1 MKNNE
6 NKKKL
11 LILVGI
17 LLLIGGISYAYFTGV
32 STFNGNGSSVEGITS
47 DINGASV
54 NISGTLEFNDL
65 DILPGHKNVSSIKLT
80 ATGNN
85 EFISYNLIWNG
96 INSLNTP
103 LNYTVYKTNEKIEV
117 TANCDKKQEAMG
129 SDTIYYEECKIANIN
144 NLGDIISKGTINK
157 STEERK
163 EILVSNEFVTATSEG
178 TEVYYYVVL
187 EYPNLDEDQNIDMGG
202 SFNGIVTVE
211 ASTSKADINIVKVY
225 ANNEEVRNIP
235 KKEEGL
241 ILDTEKSSCTN
252 NAKPIWDSNDWSLK
266 VSSLTTSGTDCN
278 LYFTKSASSEI
289 LNNIPTIKD
298 SPESFTGVATTDEGV
313 FKAQDDDGDTYYW
326 RGAVTNNYVKFAN
339 KFWRIIRINGDGT
352 IRMIYD
358 GETARANGT
367 TLTVE
372 TSAFNSSNN
381 NNMYVGFKYTSGEV
395 HGTGTESTILGQL
408 NSWYTNNLASYASK
422 LDPNAGFCGDRDPST
437 SNSTSN
443 GSGGTGTSDTY
454 YGAYLRLV
462 STYKVQ
468 NLPTFKC
475 KNEKDLFTKINAK
488 KGNKSLANPIGLIT
502 ADEIIYAGGYFASE
516 NQDYYL
522 YTNQKYWTMSPHSLY
537 YQNALVFVIYS
548 NGQISNCNNIN
559 ELLGMRPVI
568 NLHSD
573 IELTGTGTMSD
584 PYVVVGGNS

>member
-117 TANCDKKQEAMG
+117 TANCDKKQDKMG
-129 SDTIYYEECKIANIN
+129 SDTIYYEECNISNIN

-202 SFNGIVTVE
+202 SFQGVVTVE

-225 ANNEEVRNIP
+225 ANNEEVTNIP

-252 NAKPIWDSNDWSLK
+252 NAKPIWDNNDWSLK
-266 VSSLTTSGTDCN
+266 VQSLSTSGTDCN

-289 LNNIPTIKD
+289 LSNVTINEGTPD
-298 SPESFTGVATTDEGV
+298 FSQVATTDEGV
-313 FKAQDDDGDTYYW
+313 YKAEDDDGDTYYF

-352 IRMIYD
+352 IRLIYQ
-358 GETARANGT
+358 GT
-367 TLTVE
+367 SATSTGTNAQIG
-372 TSAFNSSNN
+372 TSAFNSNSND
-381 NNMYVGFKYTSGEV
+381 NMYVGFRYTSNDV

-408 NSWYTNNLASYASK
+408 NTWYNSNLKSYESK
-422 LDPNAGFCGDRDPST
+422 IDTNAGFCNDREPST
-437 SNSTSN
+437 SNTTSN
-443 GSGGTGTSDTY
+443 GSGGTGTTTTY
-454 YGAYLRLV
+454 YGAYIRFIPGG
-462 STYKVQ
+462 SWGTTQ
-468 NLPTFKC
+468 TPTFKC
-475 KNEKDLFTKINAK
+475 KNSSDLFTKSGAT
-488 KGNKSLANPIGLIT
+488 KGNKTLTNPIGLIT
-502 ADEIIYAGGYFASE
+502 ADEVVYAGGFGGTANSS
-516 NQDYYL
+516 YYL
-522 YTNQKYWTMSPHSLY
+522 YTGQSYWTMSPSLY
-537 YQNALVFVIYS
+537 TS
-548 NGQISNCNNIN
+548 NYFGTKAFYVSSSGSLAESQTSNIF
-559 ELLGMRPVI
+559 GIRPVI
-568 NLHSD
+568 NLRSD
-573 IELTGTGTMSD
+573 VTLTGTGTASD
-584 PYVVVGGNS
+584 PYVVN

>member
-1 MKNNE
+1 MKNND

-32 STFNGNGSSVEGITS
+32 STFNGNGSSVEGVTS
-47 DINGASV
+47 NINGAQV
-54 NISGTLEFNDL
+54 NVSGTLELNDL

-129 SDTIYYEECKIANIN
+129 SDTIYYEECTIANIN

-163 EILVSNEFVTATSEG
+163 EILVSNEFITATSEG

-202 SFNGIVTVE
+202 SFQGVVTVE

-225 ANNEEVRNIP
+225 ANNEEVGNIP

-252 NAKPIWDSNDWSLK
+252 NAKPIWDNNDWSLK
-266 VSSLTTSGTDCN
+266 VQSLSTSGTDCN

-289 LNNIPTIKD
+289 LSNVTINEGTPD
-298 SPESFTGVATTDEGV
+298 FSQVATTDEGV
-313 FKAQDDDGDTYYW
+313 YKAEDDDGDTYYF

-352 IRMIYD
+352 IRLIYQ
-358 GETARANGT
+358 GT
-367 TLTVE
+367 SATSTGTNAQIG
-372 TSAFNSSNN
+372 TSAFVSGYSN
-381 NNMYVGFKYTSGEV
+381 NNMYVGFKYTSGQV
-395 HGTGTESTILGQL
+395 HGTGTKSTILGVL
-408 NSWYTNNLASYASK
+408 ETWYNNNLADYASK
-422 LDPNAGFCGDRDPST
+422 LDTNAGFCGDRTPST
-437 SNSTSN
+437 SETEINN
-443 GSGGTGTSDTY
+443 QGGTGTTQTY
-454 YGAYLRLV
+454 YGGYIRLDTNK
-462 STYKVQ
+462 SPILNCSK
-468 NLPTFKC
+468 
-475 KNEKDLFTKINAK
+475 EDLYTMLTSY
-488 KGNKSLANPIGLIT
+488 KGNKSLEYPIGLIT
-502 ADEIIYAGGYFASE
+502 ADEVSMAGGVESSKNNA
-516 NQDYYL
+516 YYL
-522 YTNQKYWTMSPHSLY
+522 YTGQAYRTITPSWFNKGNTSAFVFSVWTDGSIGS
-537 YQNALVFVIYS
+537 YS
-548 NGQISNCNNIN
+548 VDSSYGV
-559 ELLGMRPVI
+559 RPVI
-568 NLHSD
+568 NLRQD
-573 IELTGTGTMSD
+573 VKLTGTGTMND
-584 PYVVVGGNS
+584 PYVVQ

>member
-1 MKNNE
+1 MKNND

-32 STFNGNGSSVEGITS
+32 STFNGNGSSVEGVTS
-47 DINGASV
+47 NINGAQV
-54 NISGTLEFNDL
+54 NVSGTLEFNDL

-129 SDTIYYEECKIANIN
+129 SDTIYYEECTIANIN

-157 STEERK
+157 STTETK
-163 EILVSNEFVTATSEG
+163 EILVSNEFITASSEG

-202 SFNGIVTVE
+202 SFQGVVTVE

-252 NAKPIWDSNDWSLK
+252 NAKPIWDNNDWSLK
-266 VSSLTTSGTDCN
+266 VQSLSTSGTDCN

-289 LNNIPTIKD
+289 LSNVTINEGTPD
-298 SPESFTGVATTDEGV
+298 FSQVATTDEGV
-313 FKAQDDDGDTYYW
+313 YKAEDDDGDTYYF

-352 IRMIYD
+352 IRLIYQ
-358 GETARANGT
+358 GT
-367 TLTVE
+367 SATSTGTNAQIG
-372 TSAFNSSNN
+372 TSAFVSGYSN
-381 NNMYVGFKYTSGEV
+381 NNMYVGFKYTSGQV
-395 HGTGTESTILGQL
+395 HGTGTKSTILGVL
-408 NSWYTNNLASYASK
+408 ETWYNNNLADYASK
-422 LDPNAGFCGDRDPST
+422 LDTNAGFCGDRTPST
-437 SNSTSN
+437 SETEINN
-443 GSGGTGTSDTY
+443 QGGTGTTQTY
-454 YGAYLRLV
+454 YGGYIRLDTNK
-462 STYKVQ
+462 SPILNCSK
-468 NLPTFKC
+468 
-475 KNEKDLFTKINAK
+475 EDLYTMLTSY
-488 KGNKSLANPIGLIT
+488 KGNKSLEYPIGLIT
-502 ADEIIYAGGYFASE
+502 ADEVSMAGGVESSKNNA
-516 NQDYYL
+516 YYL
-522 YTNQKYWTMSPHSLY
+522 YTGQAYRTITPSWFNKGNNSAFVFSVWTDGSIGS
-537 YQNALVFVIYS
+537 YS
-548 NGQISNCNNIN
+548 VDSSYGV
-559 ELLGMRPVI
+559 RPVI
-568 NLHSD
+568 NLRQD
-573 IELTGTGTMSD
+573 VKLTGTGTMND
-584 PYVVVGGNS
+584 PYVVQ

>member
-129 SDTIYYEECKIANIN
+129 SDTIYYEECTIANIN

-163 EILVSNEFVTATSEG
+163 EILVSNEFITATSEG

-202 SFNGIVTVE
+202 SFQGVVTVE

-252 NAKPIWDSNDWSLK
+252 NAKPIWDNNDWSLK

-289 LNNIPTIKD
+289 LSNVTINEGTPD
-298 SPESFTGVATTDEGV
+298 FSQVAITDEGV
-313 FKAQDDDGDTYYW
+313 YKAKDDDGDTYYF

-339 KFWRIIRINGDGT
+339 KYWRIIRINGDGT
-352 IRMIYD
+352 IRLIYQ
-358 GETARANGT
+358 GT
-367 TLTVE
+367 SATSTGTNAQIG
-372 TSAFNSSNN
+372 TSAFVSGYSN
-381 NNMYVGFKYTSGEV
+381 NNMYVGFKYTSGQV
-395 HGTGTESTILGQL
+395 HGTGTKSTILGVL
-408 NSWYTNNLASYASK
+408 ETWYNNNLADYASK
-422 LDPNAGFCGDRDPST
+422 LDTNAGFCGDRTPST
-437 SNSTSN
+437 SETEINN
-443 GSGGTGTSDTY
+443 QGGTGTTQTY
-454 YGAYLRLV
+454 YGGYIRLDTNK
-462 STYKVQ
+462 SPILNCSK
-468 NLPTFKC
+468 
-475 KNEKDLFTKINAK
+475 EDLYTMLTSY
-488 KGNKSLANPIGLIT
+488 KGNKSLEYPIGLIT
-502 ADEIIYAGGYFASE
+502 ADEVSMAGGVESSKNNA
-516 NQDYYL
+516 YYL
-522 YTNQKYWTMSPHSLY
+522 YTGQAYRTITPSWFNKGNNSAFVFSVWTDGSIGS
-537 YQNALVFVIYS
+537 YS
-548 NGQISNCNNIN
+548 VDSSYGV
-559 ELLGMRPVI
+559 RPVI
-568 NLHSD
+568 NLRQD
-573 IELTGTGTMSD
+573 VKLTGTGTMND
-584 PYVVVGGNS
+584 PYVVQ

>member
-1 MKNNE
+1 MKNND

-202 SFNGIVTVE
+202 SFQGVVTVE

-225 ANNEEVRNIP
+225 ANNEEVGNIP

-252 NAKPIWDSNDWSLK
+252 NAKPIWDNNDWSLK
-266 VSSLTTSGTDCN
+266 VQSLSTSGTDCN

-289 LNNIPTIKD
+289 LSNVTINEGTPD
-298 SPESFTGVATTDEGV
+298 FSQVATTDEGV
-313 FKAQDDDGDTYYW
+313 YKAEDDDGDTYYF

-352 IRMIYD
+352 IRLIYQ
-358 GETARANGT
+358 GT
-367 TLTVE
+367 SATSTGTNAQIG
-372 TSAFNSSNN
+372 TSAFVSGYSN
-381 NNMYVGFKYTSGEV
+381 NNMYVGFKYTSGQV
-395 HGTGTESTILGQL
+395 HGTGTKSTILGVL
-408 NSWYTNNLASYASK
+408 ETWYNNNLADYASK
-422 LDPNAGFCGDRDPST
+422 LDTNAGFCGDRTPST
-437 SNSTSN
+437 SETEINN
-443 GSGGTGTSDTY
+443 QGGTGTTQTY
-454 YGAYLRLV
+454 YGGYIRLDTNK
-462 STYKVQ
+462 SPILNCSK
-468 NLPTFKC
+468 
-475 KNEKDLFTKINAK
+475 EDLYTMLTSY
-488 KGNKSLANPIGLIT
+488 KGNKSLEYPIGLIT
-502 ADEIIYAGGYFASE
+502 ADEVSMAGGVESSKNNA
-516 NQDYYL
+516 YYL
-522 YTNQKYWTMSPHSLY
+522 YTGQAYRTITPSWFNKGNTSAFVFSVWTDGSIGS
-537 YQNALVFVIYS
+537 YS
-548 NGQISNCNNIN
+548 VDSSYGV
-559 ELLGMRPVI
+559 RPVI
-568 NLHSD
+568 NLRQD
-573 IELTGTGTMSD
+573 VKLTGTGTMND
-584 PYVVVGGNS
+584 PYVVQ

>member
-129 SDTIYYEECKIANIN
+129 SDTIYYEECTIANIN

-157 STEERK
+157 STTETK
-163 EILVSNEFVTATSEG
+163 EILVSNEFITASSEG

-202 SFNGIVTVE
+202 SFQGVVTVE

-252 NAKPIWDSNDWSLK
+252 NAKPIWDNNDWSLK

-289 LNNIPTIKD
+289 LSNVTINEGTPD
-298 SPESFTGVATTDEGV
+298 FSQVAITDEGV
-313 FKAQDDDGDTYYW
+313 YKAKDDDGDTYYF

-339 KFWRIIRINGDGT
+339 KYWRIIRINGDGT
-352 IRMIYD
+352 IRLIYQ
-358 GETARANGT
+358 GT
-367 TLTVE
+367 SATSTGTNAQIG
-372 TSAFNSSNN
+372 TSAFNSNSND
-381 NNMYVGFKYTSGEV
+381 NMYVGFRYTSNDV

-408 NSWYTNNLASYASK
+408 NTWYTNNLASYESK
-422 LDPNAGFCGDRDPST
+422 IDTNAGFCNDREPST
-437 SNSTSN
+437 SREIIN
-443 GSGGTGTSDTY
+443 GSGGTETTTTY
-454 YGAYLRLV
+454 YGAYIRFIPGG
-462 STYKVQ
+462 SWGTTQ
-468 NLPTFKC
+468 TPTFKC
-475 KNEKDLFTKINAK
+475 KNSGDLFTKSGSS
-488 KGNKSLANPIGLIT
+488 KGNKSLTNPIGLIT
-502 ADEIIYAGGYFASE
+502 ADEVLYAGGFGGKS
-516 NQDYYL
+516 NSSYYL
-522 YTNQKYWTMSPHSLY
+522 YTGQNYWTLSPSNY
-537 YQNALVFVIYS
+537 GAGVFLVNS
-548 NGQISNCNNIN
+548 NG
-559 ELLGMRPVI
+559 LLGSHNVTDAFGVRPVI
-568 NLHSD
+568 NLKAD
-573 IELTGTGTMSD
+573 TTMTGKGTASD
-584 PYVVVGGNS
+584 PYVVV

>member
-1 MKNNE
+1 MKNND

-32 STFNGNGSSVEGITS
+32 STFNGNGSSVEGVTS
-47 DINGASV
+47 NINGAQV
-54 NISGTLEFNDL
+54 NVSGTLELNDL

-129 SDTIYYEECKIANIN
+129 SDTIYYEECTISNIN

-202 SFNGIVTVE
+202 SFQGVVTVE

-225 ANNEEVRNIP
+225 ANNEEVGNIP

-252 NAKPIWDSNDWSLK
+252 NAKPIWDNNDWSLK
-266 VSSLTTSGTDCN
+266 VQSLSTSGTDCN

-289 LNNIPTIKD
+289 LSNVTINEGTPD
-298 SPESFTGVATTDEGV
+298 FSQVATTDEGV
-313 FKAQDDDGDTYYW
+313 YKAEDDDGDTYYF

-352 IRMIYD
+352 IRLIYQ
-358 GETARANGT
+358 GT
-367 TLTVE
+367 SATSTGTNAQIG
-372 TSAFNSSNN
+372 TSAFVSGYSN
-381 NNMYVGFKYTSGEV
+381 NNMYVGFKYTSGQV
-395 HGTGTESTILGQL
+395 HGTGTKSTILGVL
-408 NSWYTNNLASYASK
+408 ETWYNNNLADYASK
-422 LDPNAGFCGDRDPST
+422 LDTNAGFCGDRTPST
-437 SNSTSN
+437 SETEINN
-443 GSGGTGTSDTY
+443 QGGTGTTQTY
-454 YGAYLRLV
+454 YGGYIRLDTNK
-462 STYKVQ
+462 SPILNCSK
-468 NLPTFKC
+468 
-475 KNEKDLFTKINAK
+475 EDLYTMLTSY
-488 KGNKSLANPIGLIT
+488 KGNKSLEYPIGLIT
-502 ADEIIYAGGYFASE
+502 ADEVSMAGGVESSKNNA
-516 NQDYYL
+516 YYL
-522 YTNQKYWTMSPHSLY
+522 YTGQAYRTITPSWFNKGNTSAFVFSVWTDGSIGS
-537 YQNALVFVIYS
+537 YS
-548 NGQISNCNNIN
+548 VDSSYGV
-559 ELLGMRPVI
+559 RPVI
-568 NLHSD
+568 NLRQD
-573 IELTGTGTMSD
+573 VKLTGTGTMND
-584 PYVVVGGNS
+584 PYVVQ